1 MNKHDR
7 VRAAVTGQPVDHVPS
22 GFWLHFPKEQ
32 AFGKAAIDA
41 HVDFFRATDVDLYKV
56 MNEATY
62 PVIAPIRSPA
72 DWATW
77 KPISVKDP
85 YWQKQL
91 DVVKGV
97 CDRLGGEAPILAT
110 IHGTF
115 ISTFHG
121 SKRLTDT
128 NIKGPSLVT
137 DHLRTSPEAVVPAMA
152 AVTETLIELAKACLQ
167 AGANGIYYGAQ
178 GAEAHRFDER
188 TFVEYVKPWDLRFLR
203 ELEKDT
209 DLLVVHVCKDH
220 IRLPLYADYPG
231 HVFNWSVHESDYP
244 LETGRALLGRTIL
257 GGIDT
262 QAGAMIDGSKEAIR
276 SDVASIIGRFGKQAF
291 LLGGDC
297 TLPTD
302 ISHWRIRA
310 AVEAARDL

>member
-1 MNKHDR
+1 MNKHER
-7 VRAAVTGQPVDHVPS
+7 VRAAVDGKPVDYVPS
-22 GFWLHFPKEQ
+22 AFWLHFPKEQ
-32 AFGKAAIDA
+32 AFGRAAIDA

-56 MNEATY
+56 MNEAAY
-62 PVIAPIRSPA
+62 PVISPINSLE
-72 DWATW
+72 DWAKW
-77 KPISVKDP
+77 RPMSIKDP
-85 YWQKQL
+85 YWQQQIDL
-91 DVVKGV
+91 VKGV

-110 IHGTF
+110 IHGSF

-121 SKRLTDT
+121 SKRPTDT

-137 DHLRTSPEAVVPAMA
+137 DHLRSSPDQVVPAML

-178 GAEAHRFDER
+178 GGESHRFDEH
-188 TFVEYVKPWDLRFLR
+188 TFVKYVKPWDLRFLR

-209 DLLVVHVCKDH
+209 DLLVVHVCKDQ

-231 HVFNWSVHESDYP
+231 HVFNWSVHESDYT
-244 LETGRALLGRTIL
+244 LEAGHALLGRAIL

-262 QAGAMIDGSKEAIR
+262 QAGVMIDGTDDAIR
-276 SDVASIIGRFGKQAF
+276 GEVASIIGRFGSRSL

-297 TLPTD
+297 TLPTE
-302 ISHWRIRA
+302 IPLRRIRT